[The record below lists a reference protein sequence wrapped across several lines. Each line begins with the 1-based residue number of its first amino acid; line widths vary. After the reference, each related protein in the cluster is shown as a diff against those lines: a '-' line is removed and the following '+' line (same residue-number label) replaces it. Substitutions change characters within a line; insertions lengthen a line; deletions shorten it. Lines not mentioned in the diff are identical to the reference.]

1 MLEIQLESR
10 IAKFDKIEWNWKTGL
25 KKTIGKYDGKEKD
38 VM

>member
-25 KKTIGKYDGKEKD
+25 KKNYWKI
-38 VM
+38 